1 MGANRRAKVLT
12 IKGYEITPFRAVIPA
27 IPEVARGSLDP
38 DRIKAAQ
45 ELSITGLR
53 TEPTPLHSAS
63 EEAAEMLADCRRRVR
78 RHEYHALIELLD
90 ANPAFIAD
98 RWVRETLLD
107 LIRRKLLARRRG
119 RIEGKRRFHPL
130 VVVGLV
136 EHLIARRQAAT
147 PEKAFVALDNLGV
160 LKYET
165 AKDLYY
171 RGRRQ
176 DRFRPI
182 LLEFPDL
189 TRRISLEEGNA
200 LLHAARGLRSGEQT
214 IYRVHHPV
222 LGETELV
229 IGSP

>member
-1 MGANRRAKVLT
+1 LT
-12 IKGYEITPFRAVIPA
+12 IKGYEITPFRAVVPA
-27 IPEVARGSLDP
+27 IPEVATGPLDP
-38 DRIKAAQ
+38 GRIKAAQ
-45 ELSITGLR
+45 EISITGLR
-53 TEPTPLHSAS
+53 TEATTLHSAS
-63 EEAAEMLADCRRRVR
+63 GQAAEMLADCRRRVS

-98 RWVRETLLD
+98 RWVHETLLD

-136 EHLIARRQAAT
+136 EHLIAHGHAAT
-147 PEKAFVALDNLGV
+147 PEKAFVELANLEV
-160 LKYET
+160 LMYET

-189 TRRISLEEGNA
+189 TREFHSKKAMRFC
-200 LLHAARGLRSGEQT
+200 ARPACFDPARRRPIEA
-214 IYRVHHPV
+214 IIPF
-222 LGETELV
+222 
-229 IGSP
+229 